1 MTGGP
6 APARARRPVMPA
18 PGFADE
24 AALASAWAAAP
35 AGILRL
41 ADGRALRVVF
51 PGVPGDGSGPDFR
64 DAILDVEGDLVRGD
78 VEVHLRHSGW
88 FAHGHDRDPAYAGV
102 ALHVAGENDLPLA
115 ATPHAGGRRVPLL
128 VLGPPPEP
136 GAGFV
141 PPCAFARAAGLDV
154 AGRLRGM
161 GLRRLRMKANRAA
174 LLAAGRTP
182 GDVLLALAAGALL
195 GPANRAAAD
204 AAAQLRL
211 AALLEEAGGLAG
223 EPRRLALAAALRRA
237 LPAGGAGAR
246 TGRVRPAAAP
256 AKRLTGLAQLID
268 RWWPPGFGNGWPAG
282 LAPGTGRRAAEA
294 EGIGRAAAIE
304 VLVNAVVPAALATG
318 AWSEAEAEAAWAA
331 LPSPG
336 TYGKLRPLERW
347 LGGTEAAP
355 FASAALLQGGL
366 LLHADYCAKGACGRC
381 PLSPPG

>member
-6 APARARRPVMPA
+6 AAARARRPVMPA

-182 GDVLLALAAGALL
+182 ATCCWRWR
-195 GPANRAAAD
+195 PARCSG
-204 AAAQLRL
+204 QRT
-211 AALLEEAGGLAG
+211 
-223 EPRRLALAAALRRA
+223 ALRRTRRRSSGSPRCWRK
-237 LPAGGAGAR
+237 PA
-246 TGRVRPAAAP
+246 
-256 AKRLTGLAQLID
+256 
-268 RWWPPGFGNGWPAG
+268 GWPANG
-282 LAPGTGRRAAEA
+282 GGWRSRRRCSARCRRAGRARVADAFGRRRPRES
-294 EGIGRAAAIE
+294 GW
-304 VLVNAVVPAALATG
+304 G
-318 AWSEAEAEAAWAA
+318 AWH
-331 LPSPG
+331 
-336 TYGKLRPLERW
+336 T
-347 LGGTEAAP
+347 
-355 FASAALLQGGL
+355 
-366 LLHADYCAKGACGRC
+366 
-381 PLSPPG
+381 